1 MFIPSLD
8 TIKKPMGPKNDRFAY
23 GPMAAMKVS
32 AAATCLHP
40 SPLPGTGGVSVAVTF
55 AHTALACVLL
65 TLPRF
70 IVAVALRGN
79 A

>member
-65 TLPRF
+65 ALPWF
-70 IVAVALRGN
+70 YCCSSVEG
-79 A
+79 